1 MGKNYY
7 KTLGVE
13 RNATPEQIKKAYRK
27 LAMKWHP
34 DRNSENKKEAEAK
47 FKEIGEAY
55 SILSDDKKRKI
66 YDQYGED
73 GINNQFSSSGSYVL
87 LLIITHYISMRI
99 TVK

>member
-34 DRNSENKKEAEAK
+34 DRNPDNKQEAENK

-55 SILSDDKKRKI
+55 SILSDAQKRKI
-66 YDQYGED
+66 YDLQGEE
-73 GINNQFSSSGSYVL
+73 GLNSKFASSGGL
-87 LLIITHYISMRI
+87 
-99 TVK
+99 

>member
-13 RNATPEQIKKAYRK
+13 RTATTEQIKKAYRR

-34 DRNSENKKEAEAK
+34 DRNSENKAEAESK

-55 SILSDDKKRKI
+55 SVLSDDTKRKQ
-66 YDQYGED
+66 YDLHGSD
-73 GINNQFSSSGSYVL
+73 GLSSSSFSGGSLVPNPL
-87 LLIITHYISMRI
+87 NTLCESAT
-99 TVK
+99 